1 MMVYEYGKRAP
12 RGRTWST
19 DAVAFASGARFHD
32 ALSFSPVAYAE
43 RAPIFLTDASGNLNS
58 AQKSALRGRAF
69 ASSVVLGGPIVTSS
83 DTVSFAGSVSSSGK
97 ATVLAGDEVRHERP
111 RRQVGG
117 GLPRLQVGQRRVH
130 DRRASVRRA
139 LGQRAPGQGPLGRAA
154 RCRRVLADRDRARLP
169 QGLRIPHPLLR
180 RLFERFPR
188 HRMSIMH
195 ALGHKYSDLAG
206 YRVYIDAGHGQNDS
220 NNGLSDPGAI
230 GNGWREA
237 DLTADLARRVG
248 NILTNKYG
256 IACYV
261 NDKGGYYKLRQA
273 DAEAR
278 DCTSLVSIHFNS
290 GGGTG
295 SESLRHS
302 YHAAEN
308 RSICSALFTP
318 V

>member
-1 MMVYEYGKRAP
+1 
-12 RGRTWST
+12 
-19 DAVAFASGARFHD
+19 
-32 ALSFSPVAYAE
+32 
-43 RAPIFLTDASGNLNS
+43 
-58 AQKSALRGRAF
+58 
-69 ASSVVLGGPIVTSS
+69 
-83 DTVSFAGSVSSSGK
+83 
-97 ATVLAGDEVRHERP
+97 
-111 RRQVGG
+111 
-117 GLPRLQVGQRRVH
+117 
-130 DRRASVRRA
+130 
-139 LGQRAPGQGPLGRAA
+139 
-154 RCRRVLADRDRARLP
+154 
-169 QGLRIPHPLLR
+169 
-180 RLFERFPR
+180 
-188 HRMSIMH
+188 MH

-220 NNGLSDPGAI
+220 NNGLWDPGAI

-278 DCTSLVSIHFNS
+278 DCTSLVSH
-290 GGGTG
+290 
-295 SESLRHS
+295 SLQLGRWNWVRV
-302 YHAAEN
+302 APPFIIMLLRV